1 MVGSNKIF
9 HRRLE
14 RLEQGVARQRV
25 ASSICPSP
33 APQIA
38 QWLDS
43 IGIVREPNESLAE
56 ATARAMG
63 LSSQELRAELQQRA
77 AGYAAVR

>member
-1 MVGSNKIF
+1 
-9 HRRLE
+9 L
-14 RLEQGVARQRV
+14 
-25 ASSICPSP
+25 ICPSP

-43 IGIVREPNESLAE
+43 IGIVGEPNESLAE

-63 LSSQELRAELQQRA
+63 LSILELRAELQQIATICGSAIDEFDNR
-77 AGYAAVR
+77 